1 MWSVFVI
8 VCLLLV
14 ADDCVVF
21 MDLSTDVTLFE
32 GSGDYQFDIYRLMR
46 NSNKSAIL
54 VFLLNCCQF
63 WLCWSRWITDFSVV
77 NYSSWVYS
85 E

>member
-1 MWSVFVI
+1 MKKNLFTSKCEKSTAVQMWSVFVI

-63 WLCWSRWITDFSVV
+63 
-77 NYSSWVYS
+77 
-85 E
+85 